1 MQTTR
6 GLSMV
11 IDRDVSG
18 AVPTKKYK
26 IPPRQALAP
35 VPVQKAEAVY
45 LIGLMRYFHRSLVEI
60 DVWCLDVVT
69 LLLGCK
75 RSPIF
80 FLESCR
86 PSDNDSNDVYRY
98 SKMQKSKFR
107 IGELNP
113 GLVGTY
119 HLSMIESDKS

>member
-75 RSPIF
+75 RSPKSLWKAAALRTTIPTTCIDTAKCKRVNS
-80 FLESCR
+80 ESG
-86 PSDNDSNDVYRY
+86 N
-98 SKMQKSKFR
+98 
-107 IGELNP
+107 
-113 GLVGTY
+113 
-119 HLSMIESDKS
+119 